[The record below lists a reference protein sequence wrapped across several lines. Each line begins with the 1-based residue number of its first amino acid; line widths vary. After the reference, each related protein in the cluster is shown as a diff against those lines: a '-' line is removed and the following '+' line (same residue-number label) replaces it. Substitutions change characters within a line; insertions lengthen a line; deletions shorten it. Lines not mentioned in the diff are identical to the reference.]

1 MYLSKTSTL
10 TIGVVILML
19 FSGFTTTN
27 LSTSTTEQGPEVM
40 TAGLFKIQG
49 RLNAII
55 ENFDFDF
62 KCGVSSFQLVR
73 VSKRSDPITVE
84 NQGGD
89 FSEATRRLVNQAKA
103 GDYYFFE
110 NIKAKCAG
118 DSVTRKLGTVTV
130 KIN

>member
-1 MYLSKTSTL
+1 MYLSKIAVTL
-10 TIGVVILML
+10 ISVTMITL
-19 FSGFTTTN
+19 FSSFSAPPPTAN
-27 LSTSTTEQGPEVM
+27 VLEQDPEVM

-49 RLNAII
+49 RLNAIL

-62 KCGVSSFQLVR
+62 KCGVSSFRLVK
-73 VSKRSDPITVE
+73 VSKRSDPIIVE

-89 FSEATRRLVNQAKA
+89 FSASTQRVISQAKA

-118 DSVTRKLGTVTV
+118 DNVTRKLAAITI